1 MTRIKLAHIV
11 WGGLLAGVVINTS
24 EFVVNFFVL
33 GDEWI
38 NSPAES
44 TEVEDSSESDS
55 QTVMTGG
62 QIAALNLWG
71 FLVGLTALWLY
82 ASIRPRYGPGPKTAM
97 FAGTAVWALASLL
110 PAVRPT
116 IGEGFSTDAIVISVV
131 MGLAAINLGTM
142 LGAWQYRED
151 EAGVTDGGASES

>member
-1 MTRIKLAHIV
+1 M
-11 WGGLLAGVVINTS
+11 GGLLAGVVINTA

-33 GDEWI
+33 DDQWTQGRVEATE
-38 NSPAES
+38 NEPPES
-44 TEVEDSSESDS
+44 NP
-55 QTVMTGG
+55 TVMTGG

-71 FLVGLTALWLY
+71 FLVGFTALWLY

-116 IGEGFSTDAIVISVV
+116 IGEGFSTNAVVTSVV

-151 EAGVTDGGASES
+151 EAGAGEGGSES